1 MQTLNRR
8 DFPGRQ
14 HPDKVIQFG
23 EGNFLRAFVD
33 WQLDLLNEHTDL
45 DAGIVVVRPID
56 SDFPPSLNC
65 QDGLYTTIV
74 RGLNERGEAV
84 STSRVIRS
92 VNRELNVY
100 REFDAFLALARDP
113 NIRFV
118 FSNTTEAGISYAPQD
133 RLSDAPPS
141 SFPAKLT
148 RLLYERFCHFDG
160 AADKGWVL
168 LPCELIDYNGEA
180 LRELVL
186 RYAEQWDLPPA
197 FTVWLTEHTTF
208 CATLVDRIVTG
219 YPRDEATSLCDALGY
234 QDSFLDTAEYF
245 YLFVIQGPQWLA
257 QALRLDAYAAA
268 QGPLNIR
275 IVEDIRPYKER
286 KVAILNGAHT
296 ALVPVA
302 YLAGLDTVGQSMDDA
317 QVAAFVEQTIAQEI
331 IPQLDLPIEELNAFS
346 AAVIARFRNPYI
358 QHQLLSIA
366 LNGMTKFRTR
376 ILPQLL
382 SYRARQ
388 NAVPLRLS
396 FALAALIAFYRGER
410 DGLRYP
416 LQDDAHWLAFYAAG
430 WQAVRAGE
438 QTLEQLVSAVLAQ
451 SAHWGEDLN
460 GVPGLTQQVSRA
472 LQAIEQQGMRA
483 ALGALLASSY

>member
-8 DFPGRQ
+8 NFPGRR
-14 HPDKVIQFG
+14 HPDRVIQFG

-56 SDFPPSLNC
+56 SDFPPSLNS
-65 QDGLYTTIV
+65 QDGLYTTLV
-74 RGLNERGEAV
+74 RGLDEQGKAV
-84 STSRVIRS
+84 ATRRVIRS

-100 REFDAFLALARDP
+100 REFDQFLALAHDP

-118 FSNTTEAGISYAPQD
+118 FSNTTEAGISYAEQD
-133 RLSDAPPS
+133 RLTDAPPS

-148 RLLYERFCHFDG
+148 RLLYERFCHFAG
-160 AADKGWVL
+160 AADKGWIV

-186 RYAEQWDLPPA
+186 RYAEQWVLPA
-197 FTVWLTEHTTF
+197 DFYQWLCQHNTF
-208 CATLVDRIVTG
+208 CSTLVDRIVTG
-219 YPRDEATSLCDALGY
+219 YPREEAAMLCSELGY
-234 QDSFLDTAEYF
+234 QDGFLDSAEYF

-257 QALRLDAYAAA
+257 QALRLDAYAAT
-268 QGPLNIR
+268 QMPLNIR
-275 IVEDIRPYKER
+275 IVQDIRPYKER

-302 YLAGLDTVGQSMDDA
+302 YLAGLDSVGQSMDDA
-317 QVAAFVEQTIAQEI
+317 QVAAFVEQAISQEI
-331 IPQLDLPIEELNAFS
+331 VPQLDLPREELNAFA
-346 AAVIARFRNPYI
+346 AAVLSRFRNPYI

-382 SYRARQ
+382 AYCAEQGRP
-388 NAVPLRLS
+388 PLRLS

-410 DGLRYP
+410 DGQPYP
-416 LQDDAHWLAFYAAG
+416 LQDDAHWLAFYADG
-430 WQAVRAGE
+430 WQAVREGRQSLDE
-438 QTLEQLVSAVLAQ
+438 LVAAVLGDQ
-451 SAHWGEDLN
+451 AHWGQDLN
-460 GVPGLTQQVSRA
+460 QVPGLAQQVSSA
-472 LQAIEQQGMRA
+472 LQAIERQGMRA
-483 ALGALLASSY
+483 ALSALSVSCG